1 MRLICCVR
9 LGITVSIS
17 GFHPGDP
24 GPIPGVGVFLL
35 YFYLHVIFLLQFIIK
50 QQIPFQTSSLQFI
63 KIQSPKRERKSL
75 CTLSRTNDVQS
86 LGHDFKV
93 VAIQNSAKQYE
104 KQIEQLRNSVVE
116 SDHTQQLFCSQK
128 SDFEARKPFEPKRS
142 ISPQPFQI
150 PVQTNLQISFQQPDS
165 FKLDNSTI
173 DRIIRQKKSIS
184 PQRTSQLTSTT
195 HPQPSVPLINT
206 QTQSVKPSF
215 DSVNKITTFNKLTV
229 RTNEQFKQPVF
240 QQVFNVVQLKK
251 EEEKK
256 KKNMHRNN
264 SVQEVVQIQQKVV
277 QIPSKLG
284 LVVQSSSNFVK
295 RENNNYNTKEYLL
308 KGNFQSPFRPKSS
321 ICKKDEMVYMLK

>member
-1 MRLICCVR
+1 M
-9 LGITVSIS
+9 
-17 GFHPGDP
+17 
-24 GPIPGVGVFLL
+24 
-35 YFYLHVIFLLQFIIK
+35 
-50 QQIPFQTSSLQFI
+50 SSLQFI

-93 VAIQNSAKQYE
+93 VAIQNSAKQYD

-128 SDFEARKPFEPKRS
+128 SDFEAKKPFEPKRS

-150 PVQTNLQISFQQPDS
+150 PVQTNLKISFQQPDQ

-173 DRIIRQKKSIS
+173 DRMIRQKKSIS

-195 HPQPSVPLINT
+195 HPQPYPSVPLINP
-206 QTQSVKPSF
+206 QTQSVKPF

-229 RTNEQFKQPVF
+229 RTDQQFKQPVF

-256 KKNMHRNN
+256 KKYMHRNN
-264 SVQEVVQIQQKVV
+264 SVQEVNGQKVV

-295 RENNNYNTKEYLL
+295 KENTNNTKEYLM
-308 KGNFQSPFRPKSS
+308 KGNFHSPFRPKSS
-321 ICKKDEMVYMLK
+321 ICKKDVELVYMLK